1 MPLCRYAVMPLCR
14 YAVIPRENYF
24 KNTTFFSIEGNI
36 RGGCSY
42 INQVQLTIK
51 KPICLNSTV

>member
-24 KNTTFFSIEGNI
+24 KNTTFFLLREISGGVVLISIKF
-36 RGGCSY
+36 S
-42 INQVQLTIK
+42 
-51 KPICLNSTV
+51 